1 MIGVRKLRKYPDWI
15 KTTLKEDA
23 EILGALATAITQSPN
38 RSQIEVLSSVKQHHL
53 DGNRDLREFLWEQFL
68 GVLET
73 LNVRRPNMKGN
84 SRDPEHGSWYPIPA
98 LGKRYRG
105 QDAQARLANRKAKR
119 QHFWMKAV
127 SDLGLDLGEVD
138 LLLEPED
145 STLGRFRDEIV
156 TRLDKTDRTN
166 QQWRDEV
173 EEALCEVYQD
183 SIAMIE
189 HLRAEI
195 EQLQSLLGA
204 SPAKTRKLRV

>member
-1 MIGVRKLRKYPDWI
+1 MRKYPDWL

-23 EILGALATAITQSPN
+23 EILGALAATITKSPN

-53 DGNRDLREFLWEQFL
+53 DGNRDLRDFLWEQFL
-68 GVLET
+68 GVLED
-73 LNVRRPNMKGN
+73 LNIPRPTMKGN
-84 SRDPEHGSWYPIPA
+84 SRDPEQGSWYPIPA
-98 LGKRYRG
+98 LGKQYRG
-105 QDAQARLANRKAKR
+105 QNAQARLANRKAKR

-127 SDLGLDLGEVD
+127 TDLGLDLGEVD

-156 TRLDKTDRTN
+156 TRLDKTDLTN

-173 EEALCEVYQD
+173 EEALCEVNQD
-183 SIAMIE
+183 SIAMIKN
-189 HLRAEI
+189 LRAEI
-195 EQLQSLLGA
+195 KQLQNLLGA

>member
-1 MIGVRKLRKYPDWI
+1 LRKYPDWI

-23 EILGALATAITQSPN
+23 EILGAIAAAITQSPN

-53 DGNRDLREFLWEQFL
+53 DGNRDLRTFLWEQFL
-68 GVLET
+68 GVLED
-73 LNVRRPNMKGN
+73 LNIPRPTMKGN
-84 SRDPEHGSWYPIPA
+84 SRDPEQGSWYNIPA
-98 LGKRYRG
+98 LGKQYRG
-105 QDAQARLANRKAKR
+105 RNAQARLANRKTKR
-119 QHFWMKAV
+119 QHFWIKAV
-127 SDLGLDLGEVD
+127 SDLGLDHGEVD

-145 STLGRFRDEIV
+145 SKLGRFRDEIV

-183 SIAMIE
+183 SIAMIKN
-189 HLRAEI
+189 LRAEI